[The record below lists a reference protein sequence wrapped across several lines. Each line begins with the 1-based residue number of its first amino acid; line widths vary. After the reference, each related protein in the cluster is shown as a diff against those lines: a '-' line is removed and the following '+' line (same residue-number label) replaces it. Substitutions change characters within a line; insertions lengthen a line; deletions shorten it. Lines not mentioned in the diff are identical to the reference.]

1 MWTRLFSVAERSH
14 LFLTFTR
21 EKYDMELPKNWGG
34 DLFVQLYGRS
44 ALIALIN
51 GTVAQRSCDH
61 QYWEN
66 IHHVL

>member
-1 MWTRLFSVAERSH
+1 
-14 LFLTFTR
+14 
-21 EKYDMELPKNWGG
+21 MELPKNWGG

-51 GTVAQRSCDH
+51 GTVAQRSCDQ

-66 IHHVL
+66 IQHVLKGPV